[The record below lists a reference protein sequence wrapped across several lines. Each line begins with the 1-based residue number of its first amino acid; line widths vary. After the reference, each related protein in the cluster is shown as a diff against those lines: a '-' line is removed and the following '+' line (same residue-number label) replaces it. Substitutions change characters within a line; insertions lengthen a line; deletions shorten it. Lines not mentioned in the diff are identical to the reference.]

1 VEDFVLQ
8 YLTGTRSWQY
18 DSQRRFVSEMDL
30 SETAVEEELIY
41 TLIAE
46 YSETP
51 LYGGKI
57 SKVIPDLMIAQVTE
71 AEQLDK
77 MAKEHS

>member
-1 VEDFVLQ
+1 
-8 YLTGTRSWQY
+8 
-18 DSQRRFVSEMDL
+18 MDL

-41 TLIAE
+41 TLVAE